1 VTRSLGFWRTWGLV
15 VGSAIGSAVFLVPAL
30 LAPYG
35 LLSLAGWLV
44 AALGMLAIAMSL
56 GSLARRVP
64 KIGGPYAYAREAFG
78 DLAGFMVAWSYW
90 ISCWCGVAFI
100 SVAFSGYLS
109 VFIPALAVSP
119 AASATAAVAVLWLFT
134 AINIGGVR
142 EAAALNLVLTLLK
155 IVPLLV
161 IGAAGL
167 VVGDLASVPMPE
179 TGADDGDPSMLL
191 MLGGM
196 LVITMG
202 AFVGLEA
209 GTIPADDVLEPDKT
223 IPRALIIGTL
233 TIAAIY
239 ILATGGVMA
248 LVPSAELAKSASPF
262 AAAALTAF
270 GPVGEKIIAIGAL
283 ISILGVLS
291 ATILLA
297 GQMPRAAALDHLFP
311 ERFAR
316 LNPRGAP
323 AFALLISSSLATV
336 MLAMS
341 YSEGAVAAFE
351 FMFMISTLTAVVVYV
366 ICALADLVLQRR
378 DAKTGKPFLLS
389 SASVAA
395 VAFITALVA
404 LLGSGV
410 ELLGYT
416 AILLVAG
423 LPVYW
428 WSKRRRR
435 PLGFKE

>member
-1 VTRSLGFWRTWGLV
+1 VNRSLGFWRTWGLV
-15 VGSAIGSAVFLVPAL
+15 VGSAIGSAVFLVPAM

-35 LLSLAGWLV
+35 LLSLVGWLI

-78 DLAGFMVAWSYW
+78 DLVGFMVAWSYW
-90 ISCWCGVAFI
+90 ISCWCGVASI
-100 SVAFSGYLS
+100 TVAFSGYLS
-109 VFIPALAVSP
+109 VFMPALAVSP
-119 AASATAAVAVLWLFT
+119 VASAATAVAVLWLFT

-161 IGAAGL
+161 IGAVGL
-167 VVGDLASVPMPE
+167 VIGDLSTVPIPDTSANE
-179 TGADDGDPSMLL
+179 GDPSLLL

-209 GTIPADDVLEPDKT
+209 GTIPADDVLEPNKT
-223 IPRALIIGTL
+223 IPRALVTGTL
-233 TIAAIY
+233 TIAVIY
-239 ILATGGVMA
+239 MLATAGVMA
-248 LVPSAELAKSASPF
+248 LVPAAELAESASPF
-262 AAAALTAF
+262 AVAALTAF
-270 GPVGEKIIAIGAL
+270 GPVGEKIITIGAL

-316 LNPRGAP
+316 LNKQGAP
-323 AFALLISSSLATV
+323 AFALLISSTLATV
-336 MLAMS
+336 MLVMS
-341 YSEGAVAAFE
+341 YSGGAVAAYE
-351 FMFMISTLTAVVVYV
+351 FMFKISTLTAIVVYL
-366 ICALADLVLQRR
+366 ICALADLVVQRR
-378 DAKTGKPFLLS
+378 DAKVGKPFRLS
-389 SASVAA
+389 SAWVAA
-395 VAFITALVA
+395 VAFTTALVA

-423 LPVYW
+423 LPVYA
-428 WSKRRRR
+428 WSRRV
-435 PLGFKE
+435 

>member
-1 VTRSLGFWRTWGLV
+1 MTRSLGFWRTWGLV

-64 KIGGPYAYAREAFG
+64 RIGGPYAYTRAAFG

-90 ISCWCGVAFI
+90 VSCWCGVASI
-100 SVAFSGYLS
+100 SVAFSGYLG

-119 AASATAAVAVLWLFT
+119 AASATAAVTVLWLFT
-134 AINIGGVR
+134 AINIAGVR

-161 IGAAGL
+161 IGVTGL
-167 VVGDLASVPMPE
+167 AIGELSTVPMPDTSASASASE
-179 TGADDGDPSMLL
+179 DGPSMLL
-191 MLGGM
+191 LLGGM

-209 GTIPADDVLEPDKT
+209 GTIPADDVLEPNKT
-223 IPRALIIGTL
+223 IPRALITGTI
-233 TIAAIY
+233 TIAGVY
-239 ILATGGVMA
+239 MLATTGVMA
-248 LVPSAELAKSASPF
+248 LVPSTELAASASPF
-262 AAAALTAF
+262 AAAALKAF

-297 GQMPRAAALDHLFP
+297 GQMPRAAALDNLFP
-311 ERFAR
+311 ERFTG
-316 LNPRGAP
+316 LNQQGAP
-323 AFALLISSSLATV
+323 AFALFISSALATV
-336 MLAMS
+336 MLVMS
-341 YSEGAVAAFE
+341 FSEGAVAAFE
-351 FMFMISTLTAVVVYV
+351 FMFLISTLTAVVVYV
-366 ICALADLVLQRR
+366 ICALADLLLQRR
-378 DAKTGKPFLLS
+378 DAKAGDSIHLS
-389 SASVAA
+389 SLCVAA
-395 VAFITALVA
+395 VAFTTALVA
-404 LLGSGV
+404 LIGSGV
-410 ELLGYT
+410 ELLSYT
-416 AILLVAG
+416 AILLAAG

-428 WSKRRRR
+428 WSKNA
-435 PLGFKE
+435 